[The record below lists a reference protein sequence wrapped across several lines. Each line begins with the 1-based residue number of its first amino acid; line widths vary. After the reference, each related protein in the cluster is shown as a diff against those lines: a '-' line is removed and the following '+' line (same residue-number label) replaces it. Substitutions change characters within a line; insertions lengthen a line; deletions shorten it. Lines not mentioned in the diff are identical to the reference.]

1 MKLNKRITERNIIM
15 AKLTKKSY
23 QRKAMVMGGI
33 IFASCALF
41 ATGFAAFVV
50 SSSASHGIGG
60 KVNVGTISDK
70 SITFTNVAL
79 SAPNFSFDAKEG
91 DNTGRVRWDGTNSEN
106 LETTVTGKFSPSDYV
121 NEFTVEL
128 RLGTWSDT
136 NKDVTVDTVAEKRID
151 EAVKAGYIVAPTC
164 YQHPFKL
171 SFSGEDANAKI
182 TVAEENGVKVAS
194 FTYKI
199 AFQWGEHFNHMNP
212 SEFYDQ
218 TGIASSYPDEG
229 DGSYRNDLNKFYK
242 TMTGVDSGSTET
254 PLEMNFCVK
263 LVASTSGTRS

>member
-70 SITFTNVAL
+70 SITFTDVAL
-79 SAPNFSFDAKEG
+79 SAPNFSFDAKKD
-91 DNTGRVRWDGTNSEN
+91 DNSGRVRWDGTNSEN
-106 LETTVTGKFSPSDYV
+106 LKTTVTGKFSPSDYV

-128 RLGTWSDT
+128 RLGNWDDS
-136 NKDVTVDTVAEKRID
+136 NKDVTVDTKAEARID
-151 EAVKAGYIVAPTC
+151 AAVAAGYIVAPRC
-164 YQHPFKL
+164 YKNPVPL
-171 SFSGEDANAKI
+171 LFSGEGAQI
-182 TVAEENGVKVAS
+182 TETGENGVKVAS
-194 FTYKI
+194 FTYEI
-199 AFQWGEHFNHMNP
+199 AFQWGEHFKGMNP

-229 DGSYRNDLNKFYK
+229 EKSYRNDLNKFYK
-242 TMTGVDSGSTET
+242 TMTGVESGSSQT

>member
-1 MKLNKRITERNIIM
+1 M

-50 SSSASHGIGG
+50 SSSASYGIGG

-70 SITFTNVAL
+70 SITFTDVAP
-79 SAPNFSFDAKEG
+79 SAPNFSFDAKKD
-91 DNTGRVRWDGTNSEN
+91 DNSGRVRWDGTNSEN

-121 NEFTVEL
+121 NKFTVEL
-128 RLGTWSDT
+128 RLGTWADS
-136 NKDVTVDTVAEKRID
+136 NKDVTINADAEARID
-151 EAVKAGYIVAPTC
+151 AAVAAGYIVAPAC
-164 YQHPFKL
+164 YKHPAKL
-171 SFSGEDANAKI
+171 SFSSEEANAKI
-182 TVAEENGVKVAS
+182 TVAEEGGVNVAS

-199 AFQWGEHFNHMNP
+199 AFQWGEHFKGMNP

-229 DGSYRNDLNKFYK
+229 ENSYRNDLNKFYK
-242 TMTGVDSGSTET
+242 TMTGVESGSTQT
-254 PLEMNFCVK
+254 PAPMNFCVK

>member
-1 MKLNKRITERNIIM
+1 M

-50 SSSASHGIGG
+50 SSSASYGIGG

-70 SITFTNVAL
+70 SITFTDVAL

-91 DNTGRVRWDGTNSEN
+91 DNTGRVRWDGTNYEK

-128 RLGTWSDT
+128 RMRTFEDGK
-136 NKDVTVDTVAEKRID
+136 KDVALDTDAEKRID
-151 EAVKAGYIVAPTC
+151 AAVAAGYIVAPAC
-164 YQHPFKL
+164 YKNPTPL
-171 SFSGEDANAKI
+171 SFSGEGAQI
-182 TVAEENGVKVAS
+182 TETVVDGVSVAS

-229 DGSYRNDLNKFYK
+229 ENSYRNDLNKFYK
-242 TMTGVDSGSTET
+242 TMTGVESGSTQT
-254 PLEMNFCVK
+254 PLPMNFCVK

>member
-1 MKLNKRITERNIIM
+1 M

-70 SITFTNVAL
+70 SITFTDVKL
-79 SAPNFSFDAKEG
+79 SETNFSFDAKEG

-128 RLGTWSDT
+128 RLGTWSGSS
-136 NKDVTVDTVAEKRID
+136 KDVAVDTDAEKRID
-151 EAVKAGYIVAPTC
+151 EAVKAGYIVTPAC
-164 YQHPFKL
+164 YQHPVKL
-171 SFSGEDANAKI
+171 SFSSGEGAQITETVGED
-182 TVAEENGVKVAS
+182 GVKVAS
-194 FTYKI
+194 FTYEI
-199 AFQWGEHFNHMNP
+199 AFQWGEHFKGMNP

-229 DGSYRNDLNKFYK
+229 VNSYRKDLNEFYK
-242 TMTGVDSGSTET
+242 TMTGVENGSTQT
-254 PLEMNFCVK
+254 PAEMNFCVK

>member
-1 MKLNKRITERNIIM
+1 M

-70 SITFTNVAL
+70 SITFTDVKL
-79 SAPNFSFDAKEG
+79 SAPNFSFDAKKD
-91 DNTGRVRWDGTNSEN
+91 DNSGRVRWDGTNSEN

-136 NKDVTVDTVAEKRID
+136 NKDVDLDTDAEARID
-151 EAVKAGYIVAPTC
+151 AAIKAKYIVAPEC
-164 YQHPFKL
+164 YKNPVPL
-171 SFSGEDANAKI
+171 SFSGKGAHI
-182 TVAEENGVKVAS
+182 TENVGENGVKVAS

-199 AFQWGEHFNHMNP
+199 AFQWGEHFKGMNP

-229 DGSYRNDLNKFYK
+229 VNSYRKDLNEFYK
-242 TMTGVDSGSTET
+242 TMTGVDSGTTQT
-254 PLEMNFCVK
+254 PFEMNFCVK

>member
-1 MKLNKRITERNIIM
+1 M

-50 SSSASHGIGG
+50 SSSASYGIGG

-70 SITFTNVAL
+70 SITFTDVKL
-79 SAPNFSFDAKEG
+79 SAPNFSFDAKKD
-91 DNTGRVRWDGTNSEN
+91 DNSGRVRWDGTNSEN

-128 RLGTWSDT
+128 RLGNWDNS
-136 NKDVTVDTVAEKRID
+136 NKDVAVNDAAETRIKNAID
-151 EAVKAGYIVAPTC
+151 AGYIVAPAC
-164 YQHPFKL
+164 YQHPVKL
-171 SFSGEDANAKI
+171 SFPGEDANAKI
-182 TVAEENGVKVAS
+182 TVAENVAS

-229 DGSYRNDLNKFYK
+229 EKSYRNDLNKFYK
-242 TMTGVDSGSTET
+242 TMTGVESGSTQT

>member
-1 MKLNKRITERNIIM
+1 M

-70 SITFTNVAL
+70 SITFTDVKL
-79 SAPNFSFDAKEG
+79 SETNFSFDAKEG
-91 DNTGRVRWDGTNSEN
+91 DNTGRVRWDGTNSEK

-128 RLGTWSDT
+128 RLGTWSDS
-136 NKDVTVDTVAEKRID
+136 NKDVTVDTDAEKRID
-151 EAVKAGYIVAPTC
+151 EAVKAGYIVAPEC

-171 SFSGEDANAKI
+171 SFSSEDPNAKI
-182 TVAEENGVKVAS
+182 TVAENVAS

-218 TGIASSYPDEG
+218 TGIAASYPDEG
-229 DGSYRNDLNKFYK
+229 EKSYRNDLNKFYK
-242 TMTGVDSGSTET
+242 TMTGVDSGSTQT

>member
-1 MKLNKRITERNIIM
+1 M

-60 KVNVGTISDK
+60 KVSVGTISDK
-70 SITFTNVAL
+70 SITFTDVAL

-128 RLGTWSDT
+128 RLGTWSGS
-136 NKDVTVDTVAEKRID
+136 NKDVDLDTDAEARID
-151 EAVKAGYIVAPTC
+151 EAVKAKYIVAPEC
-164 YQHPFKL
+164 YKHPVPL
-171 SFSGEDANAKI
+171 SFSSGEGAQI
-182 TVAEENGVKVAS
+182 TETVGENGVKVAS

-212 SEFYDQ
+212 SDFYDQ

-242 TMTGVDSGSTET
+242 TMTGVESGFSQT
-254 PLEMNFCVK
+254 PFEMNFCVK
-263 LVASTSGTRS
+263 LVASTSGNTRS

>member
-1 MKLNKRITERNIIM
+1 M

-33 IFASCALF
+33 VFASCALF

-50 SSSASHGIGG
+50 SSGASHGIGG

-70 SITFTNVAL
+70 SITFTDVEL
-79 SAPNFSFDAKEG
+79 SAPNFSFDAKKD
-91 DNTGRVRWDGTNSEN
+91 DNSGRVRWDGTNSEN
-106 LETTVTGKFSPSDYV
+106 LKTTVTGKFSPSDYV

-128 RLGTWSDT
+128 RLGTWSDSS
-136 NKDVTVDTVAEKRID
+136 KDVAVNDDAEARID
-151 EAVKAGYIVAPTC
+151 AAIAAKYIVAPAC
-164 YQHPFKL
+164 YKHPVKL
-171 SFSGEDANAKI
+171 SFSDEDANAKI
-182 TVAEENGVKVAS
+182 TVAPEGGVNVAS

-199 AFQWGEHFNHMNP
+199 AFQWGEHFKGMNP

-229 DGSYRNDLNKFYK
+229 EGSYRNDLNKFYK
-242 TMTGVDSGSTET
+242 TMIGVDSGSTQT

-263 LVASTSGTRS
+263 LVASTSGSTRS

>member
-1 MKLNKRITERNIIM
+1 M

-70 SITFTNVAL
+70 SIKFTDVKL
-79 SAPNFSFDAKEG
+79 SAPNFSFDAKKD
-91 DNTGRVRWDGTNSEN
+91 DNSGRVRWDGTNSEN
-106 LETTVTGKFSPSDYV
+106 LKTTVTGKFSPSDYV

-128 RLGTWSDT
+128 RLGNWDDS
-136 NKDVTVDTVAEKRID
+136 NKDVAVNAAAETRIQNAID
-151 EAVKAGYIVAPTC
+151 AGYIVAPAC
-164 YQHPFKL
+164 YQHPVKL
-171 SFSGEDANAKI
+171 SFSPGEGAQI
-182 TVAEENGVKVAS
+182 TETDGENGVKVAS
-194 FTYKI
+194 FTYEI
-199 AFQWGEHFNHMNP
+199 AFQWGEHFKGKNP

-242 TMTGVDSGSTET
+242 TMTGVESGSTQT

-263 LVASTSGTRS
+263 LIASTSGTRS

>member
-1 MKLNKRITERNIIM
+1 M

-50 SSSASHGIGG
+50 SSSASYGIGG

-70 SITFTNVAL
+70 SITFTDVAL
-79 SAPNFSFDAKEG
+79 SDPNFSFDAKKD
-91 DNTGRVRWDGTNSEN
+91 DNTGRVRWDKTNFEN

-128 RLGTWSDT
+128 RLGTWADS
-136 NKDVTVDTVAEKRID
+136 NKDVTIDAAAEKRID
-151 EAVKAGYIVAPTC
+151 AAIEAGYIVAPAC
-164 YQHPFKL
+164 YKHPFKL
-171 SFSGEDANAKI
+171 SFSGEGAQI
-182 TVAEENGVKVAS
+182 TETEEKVAS

-199 AFQWGEHFNHMNP
+199 AFQWGEHFNRMNP

-229 DGSYRNDLNKFYK
+229 DGSYLNDLNKFYK
-242 TMTGVDSGSTET
+242 TMTGVESGSTQT

>member
-1 MKLNKRITERNIIM
+1 M

-33 IFASCALF
+33 VFASCALF

-70 SITFTNVAL
+70 SITFTDVKL
-79 SAPNFSFDAKEG
+79 SAPNFSFDAKKD
-91 DNTGRVRWDGTNSEN
+91 DNSGRVRWDGTNSEN

-128 RLGTWSDT
+128 RLGNWDNS
-136 NKDVTVDTVAEKRID
+136 NKDVAVNDDAEARID
-151 EAVKAGYIVAPTC
+151 AAIEAKYIVAPEC
-164 YQHPFKL
+164 YKNPVPL
-171 SFSGEDANAKI
+171 SFSGKGAHI
-182 TVAEENGVKVAS
+182 TENVGENGVKVAS

-229 DGSYRNDLNKFYK
+229 EKSYRNDLNKFYK
-242 TMTGVDSGSTET
+242 TMTGFESGSTET

>member
-1 MKLNKRITERNIIM
+1 M

-70 SITFTNVAL
+70 SITFTDVKL
-79 SAPNFSFDAKEG
+79 SVSNFSFDAKKD
-91 DNTGRVRWDGTNSEN
+91 DNSGRVRWDGTNSEN
-106 LETTVTGKFSPSDYV
+106 LKTTVTGKFSPSNYV
-121 NEFTVEL
+121 SEFTVEL
-128 RLGTWSDT
+128 RLGTWSGSS
-136 NKDVTVDTVAEKRID
+136 KDVTVDTDAEARID
-151 EAVKAGYIVAPTC
+151 AAVEAKYIVAPEC
-164 YQHPFKL
+164 YKNPVPL
-171 SFSGEDANAKI
+171 SFSGKGIQI
-182 TVAEENGVKVAS
+182 TETDGENGVKVAS
-194 FTYKI
+194 FTYEI
-199 AFQWGEHFNHMNP
+199 AFQWGEHFKGMNP

-229 DGSYRNDLNKFYK
+229 EKSYRKDLNEFYK